1 MPFQRL
7 LIVALVAAVTTG
19 CGILYKQ
26 PIYQGNLIEQSAV
39 EQLQEGM
46 DKQQVVTLLGTP
58 SITDPF
64 HHQRWDYTS
73 TQRTDRRGTTEVKNL
88 TLWFDNDSL
97 SRWEGEYFPEQ
108 DKELSER
115 MRRFGNL
122 PKEKGRRR

>member
-1 MPFQRL
+1 M
-7 LIVALVAAVTTG
+7 
-19 CGILYKQ
+19 
-26 PIYQGNLIEQSAV
+26 
-39 EQLQEGM
+39 
-46 DKQQVVTLLGTP
+46 
-58 SITDPF
+58 
-64 HHQRWDYTS
+64 
-73 TQRTDRRGTTEVKNL
+73 KNL